1 MELLRAAS
9 ARRLPRLQSEL
20 IRPGSWVCNSCR
32 SRPSA
37 LAPRALLPIRRLA
50 TSASNP
56 DKPYYVTTPI
66 FYVNAAPHIGHMYSM
81 VLADVLKRWQTL
93 KGNRAIMLT
102 GTDEHGLKVEQ
113 AAAKKEMHP
122 KAFCDE
128 TAEQFKELAN
138 AANINFDR
146 FMRTTDEDHKQ
157 AVEHAWFLL
166 QNKGLIYESKHEG
179 WYSVSDE
186 CFYPESQIERRQD
199 PFTGEVFMASSETK
213 SKVEWVEE
221 KNYHFRMTALKDR
234 LLEFYKN
241 NPDWVVPQ
249 TRMSDV
255 VGWVEN
261 NLSDLSISRPVQR
274 LSWGI
279 RVPDDSNQTIYVWV
293 DALVNYIT
301 MAGFPGWTPGREYE
315 NGWPADVHVIG
326 KDIVRFHC
334 VYWPALLLALDLPL
348 PKKVLTHSH
357 WTMEGRK
364 MSKSIGNV
372 VNPLYAMN
380 RWGVDTMRFYLMYVG
395 GIAHDADYSNEEL
408 IVKYKKYLQAGFGN
422 LLGRLTRSKL
432 WNLREIVSSAD
443 RDVSHI
449 SYQEDVRESMANLE
463 SLLRGLPA
471 AVDEHMQNLNP
482 VLAIREIVEAG
493 SATNAFLAVATPW
506 AFWKKPDPN
515 DRAVAERS
523 LFLSAEAMRIA
534 GILLQPYLPGKAT
547 RLLDIMGVDPAKRS
561 FSDAVLY
568 GDYTYGEPLV
578 APGTTSEDSLFP
590 PLIEDTDIE
599 FPASRA
605 TKRKMKKE

>member
-9 ARRLPRLQSEL
+9 ARRLPRLQSAL
-20 IRPGSWVCNSCR
+20 IRQGSWVCNSCR
-32 SRPSA
+32 SRSI
-37 LAPRALLPIRRLA
+37 LPVRRLA
-50 TSASNP
+50 TYTSNP

-81 VLADVLKRWQTL
+81 VLADVLKRWEIL
-93 KGNRAIMLT
+93 KGNRALMLT

-113 AAAKKEMHP
+113 AAAKKDVAP

-138 AANINFDR
+138 AANISFDR
-146 FMRTTDEDHKQ
+146 FIRTTDEDHKL

-199 PFTGEVFMASSETK
+199 PFTGEVFMASTETEN
-213 SKVEWVEE
+213 KVEWVEE

-234 LLEFYKN
+234 LLEFYKS
-241 NPDWVVPQ
+241 NPDWVVPH
-249 TRMSDV
+249 TRMSEV
-255 VGWVEN
+255 VDWVEK

-274 LSWGI
+274 LTWGI
-279 RVPDDSNQTIYVWV
+279 RVPDDSSQTIYVWV
-293 DALVNYIT
+293 DALINYIT
-301 MAGFPGWTPGREYE
+301 MAGFPGWTPGREYQG
-315 NGWPADVHVIG
+315 GWPADVHVIG

-334 VYWPALLLALDLPL
+334 IYWPALLLALDLPM
-348 PKKVLTHSH
+348 PKKVLTHAH

-408 IVKYKKYLQAGFGN
+408 NVKYKKYLQGGLGN
-422 LLGRLTRSKL
+422 LLSRLTRSKV
-432 WNLREIVSSAD
+432 WNLRQVVSTAD
-443 RDVSHI
+443 KDVSQI
-449 SYQEDVRESMANLE
+449 TIPEDVRVHMENLE
-463 SLLRGLPA
+463 ACLRSLPGT
-471 AVDEHMQNLNP
+471 VDEQMKKLNP
-482 VLAIREIVEAG
+482 VLGIRNIIEAINL
-493 SATNAFLAVATPW
+493 TNVFLAHAAPW
-506 AFWKKPDPN
+506 SLWKKEDPN

-523 LFLSAEAMRIA
+523 LFLSAEAVRIA
-534 GILLQPYLPGKAT
+534 GILLQPYLPEKAT
-547 RLLDIMGVDPAKRS
+547 KLLDIMGVDPGKRS
-561 FSDAVLY
+561 FCDAVLY
-568 GDYTYGEPLV
+568 EDYTYGEPLIS
-578 APGTTSEDSLFP
+578 PGTTPEDSLFP
-590 PLIEDTDIE
+590 HLVTDTIQH
-599 FPASRA
+599 PSLSNRG
-605 TKRKMKKE
+605 RPKKKKVAPF